1 MLIYLSNFYSRD
13 QLQMRIAVFY
23 SSASLSGSFSGL
35 LAYTILN
42 LQGKLGKPG
51 WAWLFFLEG
60 ATTMIFATI
69 LVFIFP
75 SSIDTHRFLNQKDKR
90 ILKSRL
96 ARESPSGVDEG
107 EQFRWL
113 EILAA
118 IKSPHVLIL
127 TLTEFMSGT
136 AASSVAFFA
145 PTVVR
150 TLGYSPS
157 QTQLMTSP
165 PFAVAFAV
173 MLAAAYFSDRY
184 QARAL
189 TAAIGG
195 TLAVEIYLPPS

>member
-1 MLIYLSNFYSRD
+1 
-13 QLQMRIAVFY
+13 
-23 SSASLSGSFSGL
+23 
-35 LAYTILN
+35 
-42 LQGKLGKPG
+42 
-51 WAWLFFLEG
+51 
-60 ATTMIFATI
+60 MIFATI